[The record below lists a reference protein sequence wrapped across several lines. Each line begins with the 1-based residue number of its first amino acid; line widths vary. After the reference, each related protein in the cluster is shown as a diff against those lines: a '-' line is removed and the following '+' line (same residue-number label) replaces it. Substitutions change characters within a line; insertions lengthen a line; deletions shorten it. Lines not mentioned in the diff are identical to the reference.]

1 VPQIVC
7 SGSIASVMREIMRGI
22 KHGFSVDI
30 HKNIVLM
37 MKKCWRVEAEDR
49 PTFSDVLNE
58 LQWIKYKI
66 FADAKVREIEEYIDE
81 IQVG

>member
-1 VPQIVC
+1 
-7 SGSIASVMREIMRGI
+7 
-22 KHGFSVDI
+22 
-30 HKNIVLM
+30 M

-58 LQWIKYKI
+58 LQGIKYRI